1 MNSYGKL
8 FRGHRN
14 KSIQLFLRSYN
25 PDKDRYFE
33 VIKEARSEGLK
44 QVIINSEIMTD
55 ILYATLNSEDGLILK
70 VNMSDNT
77 DEDVKDN
84 IKAIIKKIKFN
95 KLIFENLKKELEWA
109 ADSGSI
115 DINSIDVYFSNKRY
129 EIYSNGIIHGDN
141 LDSIFEKIMKPVL
154 EKYFY
159 GK

>member
-8 FRGHRN
+8 FRGRSN

-44 QVIINSEIMTD
+44 QVIINSEIMTN
-55 ILYATLNSEDGLILK
+55 ILYATLNSDGLILK

-77 DEDVKDN
+77 DDDVKDN
-84 IKAIIKKIKFN
+84 VKAIISKLKSD
-95 KLIFENLKKELEWA
+95 KLIFVKLKEELEWA

-115 DINSIDVYFSNKRY
+115 DINSIDVYFLNKRY
-129 EIYSNGIIHGDN
+129 QIYSNGIIHGDD
-141 LDSIFEKIMKPVL
+141 LDLIFNEIIKPVL

-159 GK
+159 DR